1 MEGVT
6 FLVTPFLI
14 VKNDKGCGQMS
25 DVQLVNEYTGT
36 FAKEELRMPFYEF
49 TIWNTIEFANSEV
62 DGRWSVSECR
72 TMRNR
77 IMANIVSGLKARGM
91 EVSYHTITTPVL
103 IEAMNKVIE
112 DATDGRV
119 TYTKGNIV
127 ADRAEFFAYINGQMI
142 ENQKVVPLSPY
153 WNLFEGN
160 SAGNVAGTNLMFI
173 SQEQL
178 ERANVSLAGFMR
190 GLRDRNVQLQQTSVS
205 LLNSYG
211 KLNEIPVLT
220 NDDVS
225 GLTKLAKYMTERE
238 FSIASRHLA
247 SVVSSGNFMSNE
259 AFDRSIAILQYLQEN
274 GYEYEVTP
282 DTLPGQIQ
290 ARIKGTRIAVRLTE
304 PSENERFVGRVYDNG
319 AQIYFNTSMQ
329 KDGKN
334 VTYDD
339 VNVEDTVALLQF
351 ALGVPLEVGGEKV
364 GRTGIESYQFRK
376 KGSTTPTTVSR
387 NITYVTNSGNGSFV
401 YKPLVINGRAF
412 KGNHVNIYR
421 KAPAS
426 ASLSWAN
433 SKVPAVNFLQ
443 DAVASAR
450 ARFKAELGEDLVYQA
465 YRDQLYAGVEK
476 SEMVIPE
483 ELLTGDSL
491 IAEIRKSYWDVLTGR
506 SDLLLRPGV
515 TIDDYNERKAEILG
529 GSAENYDDLV
539 YYGDPEVVMQ
549 EHASDV
555 VDAIIGTFQP
565 DSDGKRFDI
574 VNVARYME
582 GVDDV
587 FGNQNNLVSAC
598 QELGI
603 RAEDMRG
610 QSFSHNILGNQL
622 VYFDVDTARKMV
634 ELESLFMRRMY
645 QAIQSTLE
653 TRGCEVNPEDIL
665 IDGQGLVS
673 YRAKQYSKRS
683 AGSGDSHIIEGTIG
697 QIFEPE
703 GELGYIKT
711 AFGATPNY
719 LSAPGYEAY
728 VLPQKAGEKK
738 TVEERTRL
746 RGYADLME
754 MTLRYELAKQVAT
767 GQEVSIEPASLNSVY
782 ARLYDTRHDLDFF
795 ERSVEEGL
803 STEWANRIIRMEASR
818 VKYPKSFVKEATI
831 NAEYQAT
838 HRANVN
844 PRNDNFYSTFALVDG
859 RNMSVLDE
867 NVDGYF
873 DPLATGGATNQGTVR
888 YLTEDVK
895 INEDGSL
902 TQGDIESRA
911 PLMADGL
918 GMEYS
923 KYDPADRVQMVQ
935 SNIMQA
941 SSIVE
946 NVRVAQVPINGL
958 TFEDGNVV
966 SKAWAEAH
974 QVRDVN
980 GNMRSLIVG
989 DKLCEFHGNKG
1000 VISKIIDSDMDLLE
1014 AEALGIKDAV
1024 LFFRNN
1030 PGVDIVSAPYP
1041 AVSRF
1046 NAGTARELM
1055 DGDKIDVVMND
1066 GTVVEAGASTLRMII
1081 THMTVDNKT
1090 KIYDT
1095 EAVAEGRGRKASAQL
1110 AWGLNSHGADA
1121 IMKELYGSNNNAL
1134 IDLREHLIVLGFD
1147 IDEYGNFKQE
1157 YTPQTGEVRNVF
1169 PEPELLLTEKGNL
1182 SKKAMVNEFKELIQD
1197 KGGFMTLPFALPL
1210 RGTGEDTVW
1219 TPQDENGNYLLPVLS
1234 ANLRSGH
1241 ELQDGQVN
1249 THAYTSAY
1257 VTVFEAS
1264 IEYRDALRQMEGASD
1279 VDKAKLEVTM
1289 KKAVAKAESA
1299 YATMRSDIVARKFEG
1314 KHNLFREGLMMNK
1327 QQSSATAVWT
1337 ADTNLGVDEVSMSSA
1352 MASHLGV
1359 KPGEP
1364 VVLWRD
1370 PVLRSGGIRG
1380 FKVAINDELTGVAVN
1395 PAVVEAMS
1403 GDFDGDSVGLVAP
1416 KSKGAKREALEKLS
1430 VAGNLLD
1437 KAVKDPETG
1446 LYELNLHQ
1454 GLDVQVAR
1462 WKNPELDAKF
1472 VDIKRRINEYEQ
1484 SYMATG
1490 VLPEGVKS
1498 LHEGRMQFVQELNG
1512 LYRQAFTESSC
1523 AIAISYKD
1531 PATHLKSVYDACIET
1546 GAKGSV
1552 GKLREY
1558 MRYFGLSDGRTEGD
1572 IDFDN
1577 IVDHGKPLITR
1588 EDQINTQYATAVKAF
1603 GTGVAGMF
1611 SQRGM
1616 SVLRNLAPT
1625 EVLELTYVATQSVL
1639 QAKHDPIEARRKY
1652 ELLMGTMRH
1661 VWTGVK
1667 LEEHVDADG
1676 STFWEVVRENGKPVE
1691 LSREDWVEQ
1700 TTRIYHHK
1708 DGMNVGINPEL
1719 IDNISKVMVDD
1730 QGYMMNIETSLRQA
1744 TASPM
1749 DTLAYGG
1756 TIKDLEA
1763 LASKNANVFEGKYN
1777 DLFKPS
1783 KVRENIEHRDLEQA
1797 VAEAKVYRREVDS
1810 SLYRKSSFIGR
1821 DMRDDKKVF
1830 VKASSAVKQWTPPVE
1845 QEVEDDD
1852 VDLDF

>member
-1 MEGVT
+1 
-6 FLVTPFLI
+6 
-14 VKNDKGCGQMS
+14 MS
-25 DVQLVNEYTGT
+25 TNVELVNEYTGE
-36 FAKEELRMPFYEF
+36 FAHEEIRVPFYEF
-49 TIWNTIEFANSEV
+49 TIWNTIEFANSAV

-72 TMRNR
+72 VIRNE
-77 IMANIVSGLKARGM
+77 IMSTLVRGLKSRGI
-91 EVSYHTITTPVL
+91 EVSYHTITVPAFL
-103 IEAMNKVIE
+103 EAMNEVI
-112 DATDGRV
+112 GRV
-119 TYTKGNIV
+119 TDGQVEYTRDNIK
-127 ADRAEFFAYINGQMI
+127 ADRAEFFSYVEGKMI
-142 ENQKVVPLSPY
+142 EGQEVVPLSPY
-153 WNLFEGN
+153 WNIFEGN
-160 SAGNVAGTNLMFI
+160 SAGNVAGTDLMFI
-173 SQEQL
+173 SQDQL
-178 ERANVSLAGFMR
+178 SRVNLSLAGFMR
-190 GLRDRNVQLQQTSVS
+190 AMGARDARLRDTSVS
-205 LLNSYG
+205 LLTQYG
-211 KLNEIPVLT
+211 KLREVPVMT
-220 NDDVS
+220 SDDVS
-225 GLTKLAKYMTERE
+225 GLTYLAKYMTERE
-238 FSIASRHLA
+238 FEVASRHLS
-247 SVVSSGNFMSNE
+247 SVVDSGNFMSKE
-259 AFDRSIAILQYLQEN
+259 AFDRSVAILQYLQEN

-304 PSENERFVGRVYDNG
+304 PKENERFVGRVYDNG

-334 VTYDD
+334 VTYDE
-339 VNVEDTVALLQF
+339 VSVEDTVALLQF
-351 ALGVPLEVGGEKV
+351 ALGVPLEVDGEQV
-364 GRTGIESYQFRK
+364 GRTGVASYQFRK
-376 KGSTTPTTVSR
+376 KGESNLTTISH
-387 NITYVTNSGNGSFV
+387 NMTYVTNSGNGSFV

-412 KGNHVNIYR
+412 HGNHVNIYR

-426 ASLSWAN
+426 ASQSWAN
-433 SKVPAVNFLQ
+433 SKVPAINFLQ
-443 DAVASAR
+443 EAVASAR

-491 IAEIRKSYWDVLTGR
+491 IAEIRKSYWDVLIGR

-515 TIDDYNERKAEILG
+515 TIEDYNERKAEIFG
-529 GSAENYDDLV
+529 GVAENFDDLV
-539 YYGDPEVVMQ
+539 YHGDPEVVMQ

-555 VDAIIGTFQP
+555 VDAIIGTFQV
-565 DSDGKRFDI
+565 DEDGKRFDL

-582 GVDDV
+582 GVDDI

-622 VYFDVDTARKMV
+622 IYFDVDTARKMV
-634 ELESLFMRRMY
+634 DLESPFMRRMFN
-645 QAIQSTLE
+645 AIQSTLE

-683 AGSGDSHIIEGTIG
+683 AGNGDHHIIEGTIG

-767 GQEVSIEPASLNSVY
+767 GQEVSMEPASLNSVY

-795 ERSVEEGL
+795 DRSAEEGL

-859 RNMSVLDE
+859 RNMAVLDE

-895 INEDGSL
+895 VNEDGSL
-902 TQGDIESRA
+902 TPGDKESRA

-941 SSIVE
+941 SAIIDKVC
-946 NVRVAQVPINGL
+946 VAQVPLDGL
-958 TFEDGNVV
+958 TFEDGNAVRK
-966 SKAWAEAH
+966 SWAEAH
-974 QVRDVN
+974 PVRDIN
-980 GNMRSLIVG
+980 GNMRSLIIG
-989 DKLCEFHGNKG
+989 DKLCEGHGDKG
-1000 VISKIIDSDMDLLE
+1000 VIPKVIDPDMDLLE
-1014 AEALGIKDAV
+1014 AEALGIKETV

-1046 NAGTARELM
+1046 NAGKAREMM
-1055 DGDKIDVVMND
+1055 DGDKIDIVLND

-1110 AWGLNSHGADA
+1110 AWGLNSHGAEA

-1147 IDEYGNFKQE
+1147 IDEYGNFKSE
-1157 YTPQTGEVRNVF
+1157 YTPQEGEVREVF
-1169 PEPELLLTEKGNL
+1169 PEPELVLTEKGNL
-1182 SKKAMVNEFKELIQD
+1182 SKRAMVNEFKEVIQD
-1197 KGGFMTLPFALPL
+1197 KGGFMTIPFPLAL
-1210 RGTGEDTVW
+1210 RGDGADTVL

-1264 IEYRDALRQMEGASD
+1264 LEYRDALRKMEGASD
-1279 VDKAKLEVTM
+1279 VEKAKLETSM
-1289 KKAVAKAESA
+1289 QKAVAKAESA
-1299 YATMRSDIVARKFEG
+1299 YATMRSDIVSRKFEG
-1314 KHNLFREGLMMNK
+1314 KHNLFRDGLMMNK

-1337 ADTNLGVDEVSMSSA
+1337 ADTNVGIDEVAMSSG
-1352 MASHLGV
+1352 MAAHLGV

-1364 VVLWRD
+1364 IVLWRD
-1370 PVLRSGGIRG
+1370 PVLRAGGIRG
-1380 FKVAINDELTGVAVN
+1380 FKVTINDELTGVAVH

-1416 KSKGAKREALEKLS
+1416 KSKKAKREALEKLS
-1430 VAGNLLD
+1430 VAGSLLD

-1484 SYMATG
+1484 AYEATG
-1490 VLPEGVKS
+1490 KLPEGVKS
-1498 LHEGRMQFVQELNG
+1498 LHEGRTKFVQELNG

-1531 PATHLKSVYDACIET
+1531 PVTHLKSVYKACIET

-1676 STFWEVVRENGKPVE
+1676 ATFWEPVREKGKPVE
-1691 LSREDWVEQ
+1691 LSREEWVEQ

-1708 DGMNVGINPEL
+1708 DGMNVEINPEL
-1719 IDNISKVMVDD
+1719 IDSISKVMVDD

-1756 TIKDLEA
+1756 TMKDLEN
-1763 LASKNANVFEGKYN
+1763 LASKGANVFEGKYN

-1810 SLYRKSSFIGR
+1810 SMYRKSSFVGR

-1845 QEVEDDD
+1845 PEVEDDD

>member
-1 MEGVT
+1 
-6 FLVTPFLI
+6 
-14 VKNDKGCGQMS
+14 MS

-36 FAKEELRMPFYEF
+36 FAREELRMPFYEF
-49 TIWNTIEFANSEV
+49 TIWNTIEFANSEI

-103 IEAMNKVIE
+103 IEAMNSVIE
-112 DATDGRV
+112 DATDGQV

-127 ADRAEFFAYINGQMI
+127 ADRAEFFAYIEGRMI
-142 ENQKVVPLSPY
+142 DKQKVVPLSPY

-160 SAGNVAGTNLMFI
+160 SAGNVAGTDLMFI
-173 SQEQL
+173 GQEQL

-205 LLNSYG
+205 LLNPYG

-304 PSENERFVGRVYDNG
+304 PRENERFVGRVYDNG

-351 ALGVPLEVGGEKV
+351 ALGVPLEVDGEQV

-376 KGSTTPTTVSR
+376 KRSTTPTTVSR

-426 ASLSWAN
+426 ASQSWAN

-443 DAVASAR
+443 DAVVSAR

-476 SEMVIPE
+476 AEMVIPE

-582 GVDDV
+582 GMDDV

-610 QSFSHNILGNQL
+610 QSFSHNILGNRL

-634 ELESLFMRRMY
+634 ELESPFMRRMY
-645 QAIQSTLE
+645 HAIQSTLE

-795 ERSVEEGL
+795 ERSAEEGL
-803 STEWANRIIRMEASR
+803 STEWVNRIIRMEASR

-859 RNMSVLDE
+859 RNMAVLDE

-902 TQGDIESRA
+902 TQGDTESRA

-1000 VISKIIDSDMDLLE
+1000 VISKIIDPDMDLLE

-1066 GTVVEAGASTLRMII
+1066 GTIVEAGASTLRMII

-1110 AWGLNSHGADA
+1110 AWGLNSHGADV
-1121 IMKELYGSNNNAL
+1121 IMKELYCSNNNAL

-1157 YTPQTGEVRNVF
+1157 YMPQAGEVRNVF

-1197 KGGFMTLPFALPL
+1197 KGGFMTLPFALSL
-1210 RGTGEDTVW
+1210 RGTGEDIVW

-1264 IEYRDALRQMEGASD
+1264 IEYRDALRQMDEASD
-1279 VDKAKLEVTM
+1279 VDKAKLEATM

-1380 FKVAINDELTGVAVN
+1380 FKVTIDDELTGVAVN

-1472 VDIKRRINEYEQ
+1472 VDIKQRINDYEQ
-1484 SYMATG
+1484 GYMATG

-1572 IDFDN
+1572 IDFNN

-1588 EDQINTQYATAVKAF
+1588 ADQINTQYATAVKAF

-1611 SQRGM
+1611 
-1616 SVLRNLAPT
+1616 
-1625 EVLELTYVATQSVL
+1625 
-1639 QAKHDPIEARRKY
+1639 
-1652 ELLMGTMRH
+1652 
-1661 VWTGVK
+1661 
-1667 LEEHVDADG
+1667 
-1676 STFWEVVRENGKPVE
+1676 
-1691 LSREDWVEQ
+1691 
-1700 TTRIYHHK
+1700 
-1708 DGMNVGINPEL
+1708 
-1719 IDNISKVMVDD
+1719 
-1730 QGYMMNIETSLRQA
+1730 
-1744 TASPM
+1744 
-1749 DTLAYGG
+1749 
-1756 TIKDLEA
+1756 
-1763 LASKNANVFEGKYN
+1763 
-1777 DLFKPS
+1777 
-1783 KVRENIEHRDLEQA
+1783 
-1797 VAEAKVYRREVDS
+1797 
-1810 SLYRKSSFIGR
+1810 
-1821 DMRDDKKVF
+1821 
-1830 VKASSAVKQWTPPVE
+1830 
-1845 QEVEDDD
+1845 
-1852 VDLDF
+1852 